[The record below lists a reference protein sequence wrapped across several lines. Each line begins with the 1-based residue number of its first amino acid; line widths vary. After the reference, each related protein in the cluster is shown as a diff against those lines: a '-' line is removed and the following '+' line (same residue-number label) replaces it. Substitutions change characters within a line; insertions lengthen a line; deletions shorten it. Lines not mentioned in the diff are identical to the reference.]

1 MALSV
6 SAASAVS
13 VISIRDLP
21 YFIQT
26 DAVYHSATIKA
37 SAQRLL
43 TASTARISRAI
54 QYALQQ
60 PAAKRV
66 WGIIVESDEQ
76 PMFVLQNTQHSLV
89 PLVYR
94 RVLRVREEYLDP
106 NV

>member
-6 SAASAVS
+6 SAASAASIV
-13 VISIRDLP
+13 SIRDLP

-26 DAVYHSATIKA
+26 DAVYHSATTKA
-37 SAQRLL
+37 SAERLL

-66 WGIIVESDEQ
+66 WGIIVESDGQ

>member
-1 MALSV
+1 MALST
-6 SAASAVS
+6 AASATSIV
-13 VISIRDLP
+13 SIRDLP

-26 DAVYHSATIKA
+26 DAVYHSATTKA

-66 WGIIVESDEQ
+66 WGIIVESDGQ